1 MIVATTA
8 GKVEGIAK
16 DGVLQFRGVPFAK
29 AERFRAP
36 KAPVPWDGVQK
47 CDRFCPVAPQSASP
61 LEQMMGAKPA
71 AYSESECLGLNV
83 FTPALDGARP
93 VMVWIHGGAFQA
105 GTGST
110 PWYSGSRLAAVGDV
124 VVVTINY
131 RLGPLGFMHLGGFLD
146 DPEFAGSGNNGIRD
160 QIAALEWV
168 QDNIAGFGGDPRNV
182 TIFGESAGGMSVGVL
197 LGTPGAAGLFH
208 RAIPQSGAASN
219 CLSAADAEE
228 STARAL
234 DRLGIEAGD
243 AERLLSIPV
252 EDLLS
257 VVAELLAQGSPGGGP
272 VMPFAPVV
280 DGVVLPESP
289 LAGIGAGSASNV
301 PVLIG
306 TTAEEFRLFTVMDR
320 ARGGIDDDRLVHR
333 ATKLFGE
340 RAPEALNL
348 YRATLPIAEPMDVW
362 CAMATDWVFRIPA
375 VRLAEAQL
383 AAGGSVWTY
392 LFSYKSRAFD
402 GALGACHAIDIPFA
416 FDNLHRRGIDM
427 LLGPVGDDTRAL
439 GISTSRAWLS
449 MARSGFPAHESL
461 PDWPTYDKDDRAV
474 MNLDTRCEVVYDPGD
489 SERELWASLV

>member
-1 MIVATTA
+1 MIAATIA
-8 GKVEGIAK
+8 GKVEGISK
-16 DGVLQFRGVPFAK
+16 DGVLQFRGVPFAR

-36 KAPVPWDGVQK
+36 EAPAAWDGVRK
-47 CDRFCPVAPQSASP
+47 CDEFSPVAPQSASP

-71 AYSESECLGLNV
+71 DYSESDCLALNV

-93 VMVWIHGGAFQA
+93 VMVWIHGGAFLA

-110 PWYSGSRLAAVGDV
+110 PWYSGSHLATKGDV

-131 RLGPLGFMHLGGFLD
+131 RLGPFGFMHLGGILD

-168 QDNIAGFGGDPRNV
+168 RDNIAGFGGDPGNV

-197 LGTPGAAGLFH
+197 MGTPDASGLFH

-219 CLSAADAEE
+219 CLSAADAQE
-228 STARAL
+228 STARVL
-234 DRLGIEAGD
+234 DRLGIASSD
-243 AERLLSIPV
+243 AERLLSVPV
-252 EDLLS
+252 EEMVS
-257 VVAELLAQGSPGGGP
+257 VVAQVVGEGSPGGGP

-280 DGVVLPESP
+280 DGVVLPEAP
-289 LAGIGAGSASNV
+289 LAAIAAGLAKDV

-306 TTAEEFRLFTVMDR
+306 TTAEEFKLFTVMDR
-320 ARGGIDDDRLVHR
+320 ARGGIDDGRLVHR

-348 YRATLPIAEPMDVW
+348 YRAALPIAEPMDVW
-362 CAMATDWVFRIPA
+362 CAIATDWVFRIPA

-383 AAGGSVWTY
+383 AAGGAVWTY
-392 LFSYKSRAFD
+392 LFSYRSRAFD

-427 LLGPVGDDTRAL
+427 LLGPIGDDTRAL
-439 GISTSRAWLS
+439 GVSTSGAWLS
-449 MARSGFPAHESL
+449 MARTGVPAHETL
-461 PDWPTYDKDDRAV
+461 PDWPAYDPADRAV
-474 MNLDTRCEVVYDPGD
+474 MNLGTTCEVVNDPGAA
-489 SERELWASLV
+489 ERELWAALA